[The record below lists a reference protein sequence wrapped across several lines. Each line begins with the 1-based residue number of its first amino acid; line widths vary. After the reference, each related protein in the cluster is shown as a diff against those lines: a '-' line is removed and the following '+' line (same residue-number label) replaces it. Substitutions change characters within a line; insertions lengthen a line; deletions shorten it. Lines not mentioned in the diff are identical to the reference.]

1 MGFVTILRP
10 HLTDLEYRSKKSVL
24 RASAGRSGI
33 GPSPRMPR
41 PKNST
46 GRVPENRGEKPDLI
60 IGSSEPWRGKSIETS
75 NAQIQARPRSG
86 ARGCAVRFLG
96 AAQGR
101 TRARSRR
108 RPQKRD
114 QGTGAG

>member
-10 HLTDLEYRSKKSVL
+10 HLTDLEYRSKKAVL

-46 GRVPENRGEKPDLI
+46 GGVPEDRGEKPDSI

-75 NAQIQARPRSG
+75 NAQIQARPDLWPQSRDSKG
-86 ARGCAVRFLG
+86 VFANLITSE
-96 AAQGR
+96 AQP
-101 TRARSRR
+101 RAWTIS
-108 RPQKRD
+108 
-114 QGTGAG
+114 